1 MQFSEI
7 EIEHLLKGG
16 LAVSLAFAILLTPGK
31 GFGKIFSPEFGP
43 MFIISLITVGS
54 GFLLHEMGH
63 KYFAQK
69 YNCFAEFRSFDF
81 MLILAIAMSFFGVI
95 FAAPGAVM
103 IQGYLTREK
112 NGIISVAG
120 PAINIIL
127 SLIFLG
133 LFISTPVWN
142 FLSITIPSIV
152 YTLFKYGALINS
164 WLAVF
169 NLIPVWNLD
178 GKKVL
183 NWNKQ
188 VYFSVMGLAILILI
202 ITVKITGF

>member
-1 MQFSEI
+1 MQFSNT
-7 EIEHLLKGG
+7 EIEHLSKGG
-16 LAVSLAFAILLTPGK
+16 MAISLAFAILLSNGE
-31 GFGKIFSPEFGP
+31 IFSPEFGS
-43 MFIISLITVGS
+43 MFFIAIIAVGS
-54 GFLLHEMGH
+54 GFLLHELGH

-81 MLILAIAMSFFGVI
+81 MLILAILMSFFGVI

-103 IQGYLTREK
+103 IQGYLTKEK
-112 NGIISVAG
+112 NGKISLAG
-120 PAINIIL
+120 PMVNIIL

-133 LFISTPVWN
+133 LF
-142 FLSITIPSIV
+142 FLTLNYNITGILSE
-152 YTLFKYGALINS
+152 LSMYGALINS

-183 NWNKQ
+183 NWNKKI
-188 VYFSVMGLAILILI
+188 YFTSMTIAIILLVL
-202 ITVKITGF
+202 TMQITGL